1 MRCVLIE
8 FTQVF
13 FNHFFLSLLVNED
26 AQEDILTNKEIT
38 RKARSEAGNDHVD
51 VEDENIIYIARNND
65 GGIMTASMGSEDAYG
80 VLERGFSMRSYRST
94 RAPSESSDVL
104 IGGGGGS
111 KAGSTIDIGRL
122 ELDSRPASP
131 TKSSALGYGNGKSAG
146 TKTKHLNDRLDQSRK
161 TQRNQRSNSE
171 ADEPYAWISQ
181 TAPSSPMLGRSR
193 DPSVSGEGDFDAG
206 MASNSNISM
215 EAIGDKFRK
224 KLKVVKSK
232 MEQPSMGHLPPV
244 QRPRDK
250 SEERKATGGI
260 GAKLKSL
267 SQSRS
272 RQNSIKSAASIE
284 LPIFSDPDG
293 RSLVE
298 DFDDNADSNDEDDS
312 EANRLDSPEQQ
323 TVLPKRE
330 PPRTS
335 RKLQDLFEP

>member
-1 MRCVLIE
+1 
-8 FTQVF
+8 
-13 FNHFFLSLLVNED
+13 
-26 AQEDILTNKEIT
+26 
-38 RKARSEAGNDHVD
+38 
-51 VEDENIIYIARNND
+51 
-65 GGIMTASMGSEDAYG
+65 MTTSMGSEDAYG
-80 VLERGFSMRSYRST
+80 VLERGFSMRSFRST
-94 RAPSESSDVL
+94 RAPSESSDIL
-104 IGGGGGS
+104 IGGGGGGGS

-122 ELDSRPASP
+122 DLDSRPASP
-131 TKSSALGYGNGKSAG
+131 TKSSALGYSNGKSTG
-146 TKTKHLNDRLDQSRK
+146 TKTKHLNDRLDHSRK
-161 TQRNQRSNSE
+161 TQRNQNSE

-193 DPSVSGEGDFDAG
+193 DPSVSGEGDFNAG

-232 MEQPSMGHLPPV
+232 MEQPSIGHLPPV

-267 SQSRS
+267 SHSRS
-272 RQNSIKSAASIE
+272 RQNSIKSTASIE

-298 DFDDNADSNDEDDS
+298 DIDDNADSNDEDDS